1 MSVSG
6 TPGSKRHVRLHP
18 VLIMLAM
25 MIIAMALTHVIPA
38 GRFLTADQHV
48 VPGTYHAMAKVNGL
62 RALLSPFPPKAT
74 DLPARASG
82 LVGLFVAIPAGFTK
96 EASLIFMVMFVGGM
110 FGVLRSTGAVDAAI
124 DRLLHVATGN
134 VYLIAAGLM
143 FLLACGSTFL
153 GFISEYLAIIPLV
166 LVLGQRMGLPNLFAP
181 AVVCVASMIGYAASV
196 TNPIVLNVAQPLAG
210 VPIFSGIVPRF
221 VIFGIMFCA
230 GLGHVFLYLRR
241 LPRRYHVPDATLLTT
256 RQVFVWATVLLG
268 GAALVIGT
276 SLWSW
281 GTLENAASF
290 LCISVVL
297 AIVGGLR
304 PAAATDAFLEGM
316 RSLLLAG
323 VMIGLAGGVDVI
335 LQSSQ
340 ILDTVVE
347 GFAGLVHGHA
357 PGAVASAIMAGEMLF
372 DVLIHSTSAKAA
384 VSLPVL
390 TPLAHLAGVSGQ
402 VSVTALTIGGGLTNM
417 VTPTNGLLLAFL
429 AAAKVDYI
437 EWIRFVTLLFLVLCS
452 IGVAALYVM
461 IECGL

>member
-6 TPGSKRHVRLHP
+6 KAGSKKHGRLHP

-25 MIIAMALTHVIPA
+25 MLLAMALTHVIPA
-38 GRFLTADQHV
+38 GRFLTADRHV
-48 VPGTYHAMAKVNGL
+48 VPGTYHSLAKMNGL
-62 RALLSPFPPKAT
+62 GALLSPTPPKAT
-74 DLPARASG
+74 DFPARASG

-124 DRLLHVATGN
+124 DRLLHLATGN

-166 LVLGQRMGLPNLFAP
+166 LVLGQRMNLPNLFAP
-181 AVVCVASMIGYAASV
+181 AVVCIGSMIGYAASV

-210 VPIFSGIVPRF
+210 VPIFSGVGPRF
-221 VIFGIMFCA
+221 AIFGVMFCV
-230 GLGHVFLYLRR
+230 GVGHVFLYLRR
-241 LPRRYHVPDATLLTT
+241 LPKRYHIPDVALLTG
-256 RQVFVWATVLLG
+256 RQVCVWAAVLLG
-268 GAALVIGT
+268 GTALVIGT

-297 AIVGGLR
+297 AMVGGLR
-304 PAAATDAFLEGM
+304 PAAAADAFLEGM

-323 VMIGLAGGVDVI
+323 VMIGLAGAVDVI

-340 ILDTVVE
+340 ILDTVVQ

-357 PGAVASAIMAGEMLF
+357 PGAVASGIMAAEMLF

-390 TPLAHLAGVSGQ
+390 TPMAHLAGVSGQ

-417 VTPTNGLLLAFL
+417 VIPTNGLLLAFL
-429 AAAKVDYI
+429 AAAKVDYF
-437 EWIRFVTLLFLVLCS
+437 EWIRFVTPLFLLLCA
-452 IGVAALYVM
+452 IGVAALYTMV
-461 IECGL
+461 ECGL